1 MPEHDGGRIGCCV
14 AAAVVV
20 VADDDL
26 VADGAMTA
34 RLVGIDAGER
44 IHAEM
49 VALSVARE
57 CSLQAKG
64 TSLLTM
70 GALVREV

>member
-1 MPEHDGGRIGCCV
+1 MPEHDGGRIGCY
-14 AAAVVV
+14 VVV

-26 VADGAMTA
+26 VADGAMTV

-64 TSLLTM
+64 TSSVTM
-70 GALVREV
+70 GTLIREV